1 MTVATVG
8 HMARA
13 RLLLAPTVATD
24 VLITVARR
32 YWTPQYQRETRIGT
46 RGTSPHK
53 LGRTKEGSAMTQ
65 LTIQNIPDDH
75 DMLPKT

>member
-8 HMARA
+8 HMTCA

-24 VLITVARR
+24 VLTTVAHR

-65 LTIQNIPDDH
+65 LTIQNILDDH
-75 DMLPKT
+75 GVLPKA